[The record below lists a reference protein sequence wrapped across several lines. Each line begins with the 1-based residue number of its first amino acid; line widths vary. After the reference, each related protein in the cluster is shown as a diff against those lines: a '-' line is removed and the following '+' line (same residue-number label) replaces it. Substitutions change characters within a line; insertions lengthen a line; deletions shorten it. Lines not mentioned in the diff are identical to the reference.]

1 MSRIFPDPRT
11 ASPDGLLAVGG
22 DLSVPMLLE
31 AYDHGIFP
39 WFNRKPV
46 QWWCPDPRCVVDPE
60 HLHVS
65 KRLAWTL
72 RRGTFTITWNR
83 AFRQVMK
90 ECGARRAEGTW
101 IVPSMVEAYG
111 QLHLSGHAHS
121 IEVWAGDELAGGL
134 YGVQRGA
141 AFMGES
147 MFHRVTDASKVA
159 LILAVRQLFD
169 AGFRLFDV
177 QFLTDHLASLGAY
190 EISRDEYLRRLA
202 LARIQP
208 VALPWATPPAAGG
221 KTER

>member
-1 MSRIFPDPRT
+1 
-11 ASPDGLLAVGG
+11 
-22 DLSVPMLLE
+22 
-31 AYDHGIFP
+31 
-39 WFNRKPV
+39 
-46 QWWCPDPRCVVDPE
+46 
-60 HLHVS
+60 
-65 KRLAWTL
+65 
-72 RRGTFTITWNR
+72 
-83 AFRQVMK
+83 
-90 ECGARRAEGTW
+90 
-101 IVPSMVEAYG
+101 
-111 QLHLSGHAHS
+111 
-121 IEVWAGDELAGGL
+121 LAGGL

-202 LARIQP
+202 LARIQS

>member
-39 WFNRKPV
+39 WYTRRPV
-46 QWWCPDPRCVVDPE
+46 RWWSPDPRCVVDPE
-60 HLHVS
+60 RLHVS

-72 RRGTFTITWNR
+72 RRGTFSVTWNR
-83 AFRQVMK
+83 EFRQVMK
-90 ECGARRAEGTW
+90 QCGAQREDGTW
-101 IVPSMVEAYG
+101 IVPSMIDAYVK
-111 QLHLSGHAHS
+111 LHQAGHAHS
-121 IEVWAGDELAGGL
+121 IEIWHEGALAGGL

-159 LILAVRQLFD
+159 LVMAVRQLFA
-169 AGFRLFDV
+169 AGVQLFDV
-177 QFLTDHLASLGAY
+177 QFLTEHLASLGAY
-190 EISRDEYLRRLA
+190 EISRDEYLSRLA
-202 LARIQP
+202 TARIER
-208 VALPWATPPAAGG
+208 VVLPWAVEPTGAA
-221 KTER
+221 